1 PSSLHCLFDCS
12 RAAPALPSFPTR
24 RSSDLTLGV
33 LHWDA
38 ALALLDEGN
47 TNNKDDDADNDHRK
61 DKATVILQ
69 NLHTIGWKARSN
81 TGEDQKRH
89 TVADTLFGDQLAHP
103 HHQHSTRSHDN
114 DHDNERKQVA
124 VWIQH
129 FYPLAEKLLT
139 IRQSHDACGLQ
150 KCQCQSQ
157 ITRVL
162 RHLGLAGLTFLFQL
176 LEVRN
181 NNREELNY

>member
-1 PSSLHCLFDCS
+1 RVDDMSNQHRHVIQRRCEDDWNNTSLVNLKVQVG
-12 RAAPALPSFPTR
+12 R
-24 RSSDLTLGV
+24 RTSILTTSNHMLAI

-38 ALALLDEGN
+38 VLALLVERN
-47 TNNKDDDADNDHRK
+47 TNNKYDDAHNDHRK
-61 DKATVILQ
+61 DNATVILQ
-69 NLHTIGWKARSN
+69 NLHTIGWKASSN

-103 HHQHSTRSHDN
+103 HHQHSTRSHHD

-139 IRQSHDACGLQ
+139 IR
-150 KCQCQSQ
+150 
-157 ITRVL
+157 
-162 RHLGLAGLTFLFQL
+162 
-176 LEVRN
+176 
-181 NNREELNY
+181 